1 MQLTS
6 IRTFQL
12 FILLGFFYFGLG
24 TNAAGAKFYSIKT
37 MESRLLEPIPDS
49 TRIQLLFRLTYAY
62 QNKLN
67 DSCLSKAEQGMALA
81 QKPENQ
87 HFICEAYNWLGTAY
101 IANDKLELAFYFFA
115 RALDCGKAS
124 QNLRVIASAINNMG
138 VYHAQIGNTKRAIR
152 FYNLSLKIRKENGFI
167 ETISSNYNNL
177 GNAKENLGDYSGAI
191 KDFKESLRIKRE
203 TFDSNSIGIT
213 HSNLAKV
220 YFLLNNF
227 KEARKHI
234 QMSWYW
240 ASLEGDLVAKFSIS
254 NFEGALAYSENKLE
268 EAERSFLKGL
278 QIAKELKSPQNELL
292 ILANLSETENLLG
305 KYDKAIEYGL
315 LGWETSK
322 AVNSPEYKVSVLFN
336 LAQAYVHKKDGKNA
350 VKYALQTMEV
360 LKQYESDA
368 YQIISLQ
375 VLSEA
380 YQLAGNYPKA
390 LEVYKEYAEQKNKSD
405 IQNSEAKI
413 KKIELE
419 IENREQVLKINRLES
434 EKKMYDQQLK
444 QNALVGVLLF
454 FIIVVLTISVI
465 QIRKSRKAK
474 IEDNLLISKQAEELQ
489 YKADELQH
497 LNEVKDKMFS
507 ILSHDLKNPLVS
519 FQQTLFLLEEDMLE
533 KEELPY
539 IIQTLKEKF
548 GNLNLLLENLL
559 NWSKARIREHRD
571 IDFQKI
577 ALQPLVIRS
586 VDLLKQQAE
595 LKNITLK
602 EDVRMDHQILA
613 DMNQMDMIIRNLLTN
628 AIKFSPEGSSIE
640 VRSRIESDNLLLE
653 VIDQGTGMDQT
664 DIERILRGEVGVTKA
679 GTKGEQGSGI
689 GLSLVKEF
697 IEANKGK
704 LEILSEKGKGSC
716 FRISFEAV

>member
-1 MQLTS
+1 M
-6 IRTFQL
+6 
-12 FILLGFFYFGLG
+12 
-24 TNAAGAKFYSIKT
+24 
-37 MESRLLEPIPDS
+37 PDS
-49 TRIQLLFRLTYAY
+49 TRIQLLFKSVYAY
-62 QNKLN
+62 QNN
-67 DSCLSKAEQGMALA
+67 VDDSCMAKAQQAMALVT
-81 QKPENQ
+81 KPENNS
-87 HFICEAYNWLGTAY
+87 FRCDAYNWMGTAY
-101 IANDKLELAFYFFA
+101 NANDKPDSAYFFFTK
-115 RALDCGKAS
+115 ALNCAKSTNSIKA
-124 QNLRVIASAINNMG
+124 IASAINNLG
-138 VYHAQIGNTKRAIR
+138 VYYASKGNHKRAIR
-152 FYNLSLKIRKENGFI
+152 FYNLSLKIRKENGI
-167 ETISSNYNNL
+167 TESISSNYNNR
-177 GNAKENLGDYSGAI
+177 GNAKESLGDFVGAI
-191 KDFKESLRIKRE
+191 RDFKESLRIKRE
-203 TFDSNSIGIT
+203 THDSGSIAIT

-220 YFLLNNF
+220 YFMLNNY

-234 QMSWYW
+234 QQSWYW
-240 ASLEGDLVAKFSIS
+240 SSLAGNLIEKFAIINLEGV
-254 NFEGALAYSENKLE
+254 LAYSENNFI
-268 EAERSFLKGL
+268 EAEKSFLRGL
-278 QIAKELKSPQNELL
+278 KIAEELNSTQNQIL
-292 ILANLSETENLLG
+292 ILANLSEIENILG
-305 KYDKAIEYGL
+305 KYDQAIHFGKKGLELVTKNQSAEYL
-315 LGWETSK
+315 T
-322 AVNSPEYKVSVLFN
+322 AFYYNI
-336 LAQAYVHKKDGKNA
+336 AQAYLSKKDRVNA
-350 VKYALQTMEV
+350 LKYALTNISS
-360 LKQYESDA
+360 LKQHPSDA
-368 YQIISLQ
+368 YQIIGLQ
-375 VLSEA
+375 QLSEA
-380 YQLAGNYPKA
+380 YELNGNHQKA
-390 LEVYKEYAEQKNKSD
+390 LEVYKEYSAQKNQSD
-405 IQNSEAKI
+405 LKNSEAKI

-419 IENREQVLKINRLES
+419 IENREQLLKINRLES
-434 EKKMYDQQLK
+434 EKKIYDQQLK
-444 QNALVGVLLF
+444 QNAIVGLLLF

-489 YKADELQH
+489 VKADELQH

-539 IIQTLKEKF
+539 VIQTLKEKF

-679 GTKGEQGSGI
+679 GTRGEQGSGI